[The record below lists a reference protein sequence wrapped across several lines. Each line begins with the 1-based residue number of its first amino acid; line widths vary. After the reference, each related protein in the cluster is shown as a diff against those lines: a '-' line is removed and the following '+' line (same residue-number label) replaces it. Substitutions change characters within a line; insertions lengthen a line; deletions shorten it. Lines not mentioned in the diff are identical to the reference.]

1 MDKDSPAL
9 RYTCL
14 QTIGQDLRGCGLV
27 FGSWDELKE
36 HEKTHVPALPL
47 KRWNQFSCH
56 FCDSELIESATGG
69 LVYFTDAQSALAA
82 KDARIE
88 RLTELLK
95 LVQTDAGNWLHAKL
109 QDAID
114 IAAGP
119 PGPYRSV
126 RDSGLP
132 LVSTEAPGG

>member
-1 MDKDSPAL
+1 MTDS
-9 RYTCL
+9 
-14 QTIGQDLRGCGLV
+14 
-27 FGSWDELKE
+27 
-36 HEKTHVPALPL
+36 PALPL
-47 KRWNQFSCH
+47 KRWDLADQGDTALTQYPDGSYV
-56 FCDSELIESATGG
+56 LYA
-69 LVYFTDAQSALAA
+69 DAQSALAA